1 MGTLNSRRG
10 RSPPGF
16 LENGTFELD
25 LDKSVGC
32 GQALGTEPGLRGQT
46 VVCSSPILYPLLL
59 WHRASHLASLCL
71 FPHLTVLPTSL
82 DLMMSSFSLDA
93 LSVLG
98 IHEVLNPQRAVFLC
112 LDPWGF
118 LMPVRDKRRL
128 QIWEMPNALV
138 TRKFPEH

>member
-25 LDKSVGC
+25 LDKLIGY
-32 GQALGTEPGLRGQT
+32 GQALGTEPGLWGQII
-46 VVCSSPILYPLLL
+46 VCSSPIFYPLLV
-59 WHRASHLASLCL
+59 WHWASHLAFLCL
-71 FPHLTVLPTSL
+71 FPHLTMLPTSL

-98 IHEVLNPQRAVFLC
+98 IHEVLNPRRAVLC
-112 LDPWGF
+112 LEPWGF
-118 LMPVRDKRRL
+118 LMPVWDKRHL

-138 TRKFPEH
+138 Y